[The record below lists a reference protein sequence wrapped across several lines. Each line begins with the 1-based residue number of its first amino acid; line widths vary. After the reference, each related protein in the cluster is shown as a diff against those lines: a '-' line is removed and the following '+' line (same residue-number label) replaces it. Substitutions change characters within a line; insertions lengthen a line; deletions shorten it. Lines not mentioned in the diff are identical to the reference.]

1 VENFATI
8 VTKCFIRVKLP
19 ALLFLYPP
27 SALANALHRPYH
39 EVMRLL
45 GIDPGTATVGYGVID
60 VDLDYHSTM
69 VAFGVI
75 KTPPQLPMAERLRII
90 YDDARQLLDLYRPAI
105 VIIEKLFAF
114 RNVTNVITVAQARG
128 VLTLA
133 AHQAGCQIAE
143 YTPMQVKQTITGYG
157 RAQKLEIQEM
167 VRDMLELT
175 AIPRPDDAADA
186 LAFALTHVQFL
197 QGGADMTEDAPRES
211 ELAP

>member
-1 VENFATI
+1 
-8 VTKCFIRVKLP
+8 
-19 ALLFLYPP
+19 
-27 SALANALHRPYH
+27 
-39 EVMRLL
+39 MRLL

-60 VDLDYHSTM
+60 VDGDYHSTM

-75 KTPPQLPMAERLRII
+75 KTPPQMPMAERLRII
-90 YDDARQLLDLYRPAI
+90 YDDARELLALYKPGV

-133 AHQAGCQIAE
+133 AHQAGCRLAE

-167 VRDMLELT
+167 VRDMLDLPT
-175 AIPRPDDAADA
+175 IPRPDDAADA

-197 QGGADMTEDAPRES
+197 QGGGAPES
-211 ELAP
+211 DDLSPELA

>member
-1 VENFATI
+1 
-8 VTKCFIRVKLP
+8 
-19 ALLFLYPP
+19 
-27 SALANALHRPYH
+27 
-39 EVMRLL
+39 MRLL

-60 VDLDYHSTM
+60 VDGDFHPAM

-75 KTPPQLPMAERLRII
+75 KTPPTLPMAERLRII
-90 YDDARQLLDLYRPAI
+90 YDDARELLGLYRPG
-105 VIIEKLFAF
+105 VVVIEKLFAF

-133 AHQAGCQIAE
+133 AHQAGCRLAE

-157 RAQKLEIQEM
+157 RAQKPEIQEM
-167 VRDMLELT
+167 VRDLLGLS

-197 QGGADMTEDAPRES
+197 QGGGGDGLGDEAADALDP
-211 ELAP
+211 ELA